1 MTTLD
6 SLRNRL
12 IDQILTT
19 KNEKLLKAI
28 EDILQSTSTSNNSD
42 LEHSDFWTTL
52 SEEEKEDIL
61 KGIKE
66 ADNGDVVDYNEFIS
80 KHK

>member
-28 EDILQSTSTSNNSD
+28 EDILQATSTD
-42 LEHSDFWTTL
+42 LEPSDFWTTL
-52 SEEEKEDIL
+52 SQEEKEDVL
-61 KGIKE
+61 KGIEE
-66 ADNGDVVDYNEFIS
+66 ADNSDVVDYNEFIS
-80 KHK
+80 EHK

>member
-28 EDILQSTSTSNNSD
+28 EDILQSTSTGNKSD
-42 LEHSDFWTTL
+42 MEPSDFWTTL
-52 SEEEKEDIL
+52 SEAEKEDVL
-61 KGIKE
+61 KGIEE

>member
-28 EDILQSTSTSNNSD
+28 EDILQSTNPSDKVELDSNQIEMINMGLRDIEDGNTISESD
-42 LEHSDFWTTL
+42 LEKQDAKWMDQL
-52 SEEEKEDIL
+52 
-61 KGIKE
+61 
-66 ADNGDVVDYNEFIS
+66 
-80 KHK
+80 